1 MDTALRSL
9 VSLLDRCQRDTLE
22 VLGVGAAGRLA
33 NWQRYADDR
42 DRLVRF
48 IRERLLVSR
57 QNGYKLE
64 QNGKLSLERIVA
76 HHHPGLFT
84 SEDIEV
90 ARATLEGKV

>member
-1 MDTALRSL
+1 M
-9 VSLLDRCQRDTLE
+9 
-22 VLGVGAAGRLA
+22 
-33 NWQRYADDR
+33 
-42 DRLVRF
+42 
-48 IRERLLVSR
+48 SR